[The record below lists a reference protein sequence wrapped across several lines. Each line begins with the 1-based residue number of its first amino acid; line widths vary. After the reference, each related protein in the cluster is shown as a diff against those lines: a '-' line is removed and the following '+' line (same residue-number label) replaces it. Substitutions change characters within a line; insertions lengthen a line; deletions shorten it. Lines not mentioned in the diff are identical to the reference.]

1 MASSSFILLNHK
13 SMWQQQQKD
22 TVIVK
27 LSLLMAIATSSIVAN
42 CLISSPIQ
50 AESKNRT
57 LDFTLPEKVET
68 GTVIKIDGS
77 RNSEL
82 VNQTLKK
89 DFEQQFTGTKVEIST
104 NDNQESIKAVLD
116 GKRDLASLG
125 RELTAEEKS
134 EGLKQVLVHREKIAI
149 IVGINNP
156 FYGSLTTEKFAKIF
170 QGEITDWSE
179 LGNTQGKIRFIDRPS
194 NSDIRNSFSQYP
206 AFKSGQLLTGVN
218 AVQIP
223 EDNTIN
229 IIKELGKD
237 GISYALANQISKLP
251 DVRVLKVQDHLP
263 NNSEYPFY
271 QSFVYV
277 YKENPSPKVRD
288 FLGFILAKPGK
299 DSIKAAK
306 EAEAVAV
313 AVRSIQTVSRPIANA
328 STGDS
333 AVSEGPLT
341 MPTTLVTP
349 QPGGEIQLVNFFNNP
364 SMITKNTRFLLLLPL
379 FVIAGLSSFLP
390 LLWRRKKRLSKEVQS
405 FSNSETDS
413 IPDKI
418 ITLPDSGVFAS
429 IINNNGNSNG
439 NSTNHYQK
447 NNPQEITAISNI
459 AVIDVPQTNSPRNQ
473 ITELSELSEIDLDDE
488 LVWNTEDPVI
498 VVNSYFP
505 QIPNIHQYPINV
517 NINTDEFTDTSLDL
531 AETPATRSHA
541 ITSLSEL
548 LGIAPTPVKSEDLNA
563 ILKPVK
569 NPPQNQDLSSNLPS
583 ELGEALNAITSPIT
597 AKTVATEEEISPIP
611 LYPLDINEPV
621 ATESDVETLVTE
633 EEISPIPLYPL
644 DINEAIATEL
654 DVETVV
660 TEEEISLT
668 PLYPTDINEAI
679 ATELDVEIET
689 GTNIYPVN
697 VTGNTRIILTPRTP
711 KWAWLSWYI
720 SNDHQ
725 QILHNQG
732 FSILAVRLYDVTNL
746 DLSYQRPRFL
756 QQYECETATS
766 NRYVPIPSGERDYMT
781 EIGYVNHDNQW
792 LCLARSG
799 IVRIFSRPTTNFWVI
814 VDTELVLHGATEEGA
829 NISINGQKVKV
840 NPDGTFKL
848 TVPFVDNLV
857 DYQITATSANIE
869 HTKTIDKRFFQEEY
883 EG

>member
-1 MASSSFILLNHK
+1 MASSSFILLNQK

-505 QIPNIHQYPINV
+505 QIPNIHQYPIDV

-611 LYPLDINEPV
+611 LYPLDINEAI
-621 ATESDVETLVTE
+621 ATELDVETLVTE

>member
-1 MASSSFILLNHK
+1 
-13 SMWQQQQKD
+13 MWQQQQKD

-505 QIPNIHQYPINV
+505 QIPNIHQYPIDV

-597 AKTVATEEEISPIP
+597 AKTVATEEEISPTP

-621 ATESDVETLVTE
+621 ATESDVET
-633 EEISPIPLYPL
+633 
-644 DINEAIATEL
+644 
-654 DVETVV
+654 VV

-668 PLYPTDINEAI
+668 PLYPPDINEAI

>member
-1 MASSSFILLNHK
+1 
-13 SMWQQQQKD
+13 MWQQQQKD

-42 CLISSPIQ
+42 CLISSAIQ

-57 LDFTLPEKVET
+57 PDFTLPEKVET
-68 GTVIKIDGS
+68 GTVIKIEGS

-104 NDNQESIKAVLD
+104 NGNQESIKAVLD

-306 EAEAVAV
+306 KAEAVAV
-313 AVRSIQTVSRPIANA
+313 AVRSIQTISRPIANA

-333 AVSEGPLT
+333 EVSEGPSLT

-505 QIPNIHQYPINV
+505 QIPNIHQYPIDV

-583 ELGEALNAITSPIT
+583 ELGEALNAINSPIT
-597 AKTVATEEEISPIP
+597 AKTV
-611 LYPLDINEPV
+611 
-621 ATESDVETLVTE
+621 VTE
-633 EEISPIPLYPL
+633 EEISPTPLYPP
-644 DINEAIATEL
+644 DTNEGVDTEL

-660 TEEEISLT
+660 TEEEISPT
-668 PLYPTDINEAI
+668 PLYPLDINEAI

-869 HTKTIDKRFFQEEY
+869 HTKTIDKKFFQEEY

>member
-1 MASSSFILLNHK
+1 
-13 SMWQQQQKD
+13 
-22 TVIVK
+22 
-27 LSLLMAIATSSIVAN
+27 
-42 CLISSPIQ
+42 
-50 AESKNRT
+50 
-57 LDFTLPEKVET
+57 
-68 GTVIKIDGS
+68 
-77 RNSEL
+77 
-82 VNQTLKK
+82 
-89 DFEQQFTGTKVEIST
+89 
-104 NDNQESIKAVLD
+104 
-116 GKRDLASLG
+116 
-125 RELTAEEKS
+125 
-134 EGLKQVLVHREKIAI
+134 
-149 IVGINNP
+149 
-156 FYGSLTTEKFAKIF
+156 
-170 QGEITDWSE
+170 
-179 LGNTQGKIRFIDRPS
+179 
-194 NSDIRNSFSQYP
+194 
-206 AFKSGQLLTGVN
+206 
-218 AVQIP
+218 
-223 EDNTIN
+223 
-229 IIKELGKD
+229 
-237 GISYALANQISKLP
+237 LANQISKLP

-505 QIPNIHQYPINV
+505 QIPNIHQYPIDV

-621 ATESDVETLVTE
+621 ATESDVETVVTE
-633 EEISPIPLYPL
+633 EEISLTPLYPP

>member
-1 MASSSFILLNHK
+1 
-13 SMWQQQQKD
+13 MWQQQQKD

-77 RNSEL
+77 SNSEL

-505 QIPNIHQYPINV
+505 QIPNIHQYPIDV

>member
-1 MASSSFILLNHK
+1 
-13 SMWQQQQKD
+13 MWQQQQKD

-77 RNSEL
+77 SNSEL

-333 AVSEGPLT
+333 AVSEGLLT

-459 AVIDVPQTNSPRNQ
+459 AVIDVPQKNSPRNQ

-531 AETPATRSHA
+531 VEPPATRPHA

>member
-1 MASSSFILLNHK
+1 MASSSFILLNQK

-333 AVSEGPLT
+333 AVSEGLLT

-459 AVIDVPQTNSPRNQ
+459 AVIDVPQKNSPRNQ

-531 AETPATRSHA
+531 VEPPATRPHA

-611 LYPLDINEPV
+611 LYPLDTNEGV
-621 ATESDVETLVTE
+621 DTELDVETVVTE
-633 EEISPIPLYPL
+633 EEISPTPLYPL